1 MEIWLHWEAPWPH
14 SSRNWELSFF
24 LSSLKLNRFVRSRV
38 MINSVTSRVDVCLN
52 LLNSNYFLFVLSTGR
67 FGRKSYSKSD
77 LVSLFILLAMIG
89 SVINSITSNYSRNSK
104 SIRSNCTICVFQ
116 EEVKKLNKEIASLQS
131 QIRDSLE
138 RRSKLEVS

>member
-1 MEIWLHWEAPWPH
+1 
-14 SSRNWELSFF
+14 
-24 LSSLKLNRFVRSRV
+24 
-38 MINSVTSRVDVCLN
+38 MINGVTSRVDVCLN

-138 RRSKLEVS
+138 RRSKLEVC